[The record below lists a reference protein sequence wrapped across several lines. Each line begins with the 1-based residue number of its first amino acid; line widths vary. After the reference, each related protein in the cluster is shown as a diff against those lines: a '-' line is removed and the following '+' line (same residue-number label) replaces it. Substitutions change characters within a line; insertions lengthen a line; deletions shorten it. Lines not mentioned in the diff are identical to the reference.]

1 MKKEIYKASFYFI
14 SMEKVKKSTEKLI
27 DEFYYSTK
35 KVIEEKRLEGNFPI
49 EITKVV
55 LKTTAKNLNFKDVE
69 KCKEDIGQVLFKFL
83 SDDKISVN
91 EKIEISEKFRKVF
104 EGEEEKKNEKL
115 KSIKDKLLKE
125 IKTIKERKNL
135 DFPVELFSIT
145 IETICRIKSQKV
157 IESIKEETGQ
167 SLFKFLS
174 KEEIPANEKLQIVKL
189 FNEIFE
195 KKEKKE
201 FRIKE

>member
-1 MKKEIYKASFYFI
+1 VKKEIYKASFYFI

-145 IETICRIKSQKV
+145 IETICRSKSQKV

>member
-1 MKKEIYKASFYFI
+1 
-14 SMEKVKKSTEKLI
+14 MEKVKKSTEELI

-35 KVIEEKRLEGNFPI
+35 RVIEEKRLEGNFPI
-49 EITKVV
+49 EITKIV

-115 KSIKDKLLKE
+115 KSIKNKLLKE
-125 IKTIKERKNL
+125 IKTAKKRKNL
-135 DFPVELFSIT
+135 DFPVEFFSVA
-145 IETICRIKSQKV
+145 IETACRSESQKV

-167 SLFKFLS
+167 ILFKFLS